1 MPQHPKSYV
10 SPQLREHFQSIR
22 ALNKIPEADELGRQ
36 FNAIAAQLSIDLNVK
51 RRDATN
57 LAMVTLDPASSTD
70 LDQAFY
76 VASEGSGTDRTI
88 VLYYAI
94 ADIGAFVSRGSAI
107 ETQAWKQGTTVYCPD
122 GSVPLYPRILSSQR
136 ASLLPDGPRPAIL
149 LTVAVDVHGI
159 CKLRFVERAMVLSRA
174 KLAYETIEIQQLSPD
189 VLELARRI
197 SLAEVARGAAR
208 VDRPEQE
215 IHQDGSAPDGL
226 TLKFAPHL
234 PSENYNAAL
243 SLATNL
249 AVGRYL
255 LDSNCGL
262 FRVMDDPN
270 EHEIKSL
277 RVQAKV
283 LGIQWQQTEKLQAV
297 VSRLTTTAQN
307 DLAFSMAIRKAGGGA
322 RYMIWPFTTQTDE
335 QKIRN
340 AQQQKQPWH
349 AAIAATYAHATA
361 PMRRLADRYVLDL
374 LVAHFAGEQST
385 VAELQKTLALL
396 PSVMETAERIAAKID
411 RESLEAIESSLLK
424 PLIGQLISATVID
437 VSHDGLQIQI
447 DEPAVIWRI
456 PIKKELGKAPRFDFG
471 DTLTVRVIDPA
482 RTNPGTSE
490 PENLTNT
497 RRMARLRTVD
507 LVIENQGTSELRA

>member
-1 MPQHPKSYV
+1 MPTSQKPASFI
-10 SPQLREHFQSIR
+10 SPLLQEQFQSIR
-22 ALNKIPEADELGRQ
+22 AANKIPEAQELGKQ
-36 FNAIAAQLSIDLNVK
+36 FNETAAQLSLNDTVK
-51 RRDATN
+51 RRDATD
-57 LAMVTLDPASSTD
+57 LAMVTLDPAASTD

-76 VASEGSGTDRTI
+76 VGSEGNGNDRTI

-94 ADIGAFVSRGSAI
+94 ADIGAFVPRGSTL

-136 ASLLPDGPRPAIL
+136 ASLLPNGPRPAIL
-149 LTVAVDVHGI
+149 LTVLVNKEGAS
-159 CKLRFVERAMVLSRA
+159 KLRHVERAMVLSRA
-174 KLAYETIEIQQLSPD
+174 KLAYESVDVQELSAD
-189 VLELARRI
+189 LLELAKRI
-197 SLAEVARGAAR
+197 AAAEVNRGAAR

-215 IHQDGSAPDGL
+215 IHQDADAPDGL

-255 LDSNCGL
+255 LEANSGL

-277 RVQAKV
+277 RAQAKV
-283 LGIQWQQTEKLQAV
+283 LGIRWESRETLQAV
-297 VSRLTTTAQN
+297 ISRLTMTEQR

-322 RYMIWPFTTQTDE
+322 RYMLWPFETQTEE

-340 AQQQKQPWH
+340 TQQQKQPWH

-361 PMRRLADRYVLDL
+361 PMRRLADRYLLDL
-374 LVAHFAGEQST
+374 LVAHFAGDQSA

-396 PSVMETAERIAAKID
+396 PSVMEKAERIAAKID
-411 RESLEAIESSLLK
+411 RECLEAIESSLLK
-424 PLIGQLISATVID
+424 PLIGQLRTATVID

-456 PIKKELGKAPRFDFG
+456 AIKKEAGKIQRFDFG
-471 DTLTVRVIDPA
+471 DTVSVRIIDPTKA
-482 RTNPGTSE
+482 AADGNG
-490 PENLTNT
+490 PESQTNT
-497 RRMARLRTVD
+497 RRVSRPRSVD
-507 LVIENQGTSELRA
+507 LVIES

>member
-1 MPQHPKSYV
+1 MPTSQNPASFI
-10 SPQLREHFQSIR
+10 SPQLLEQFQSIR
-22 ALNKIPEADELGRQ
+22 AANKIPEAEELGNQ
-36 FNAIAAQLSIDLNVK
+36 FDETAAQLLLDETVK
-51 RRDATN
+51 RRDATD

-76 VASEGSGTDRTI
+76 VASEGNGNDRTI

-94 ADIGAFVSRGSAI
+94 ADIGAFVPRGSAL
-107 ETQAWKQGTTVYCPD
+107 EAQAWKQGTTVYCPD

-149 LTVAVDVHGI
+149 LTVLVDKEGATQ
-159 CKLRFVERAMVLSRA
+159 LRQVERAMVLSRA
-174 KLAYETIEIQQLSPD
+174 KLAYESVEVQELSAD
-189 VLELARRI
+189 MLELAKRI
-197 SLAEVARGAAR
+197 AAAEVNRGAAR

-215 IHQDGSAPDGL
+215 IHQDADAPDGL

-255 LDSNCGL
+255 LNASSGL

-277 RVQAKV
+277 RAQAKV
-283 LGIQWQQTEKLQAV
+283 LGIRWEPNEKLQSV
-297 VSRLTTTAQN
+297 ISRLTTTEQR

-322 RYMIWPFTTQTDE
+322 RYMIWPFATQTDE

-340 AQQQKQPWH
+340 TQQQKQPWH

-374 LVAHFAGEQST
+374 LVAHFAGEQSA

-411 RESLEAIESSLLK
+411 RECLEAIESSLLK
-424 PLIGQLISATVID
+424 PLIGQVRTATVID

-447 DEPAVIWRI
+447 DEPAVIWRVA
-456 PIKKELGKAPRFDFG
+456 IKKELGKAQRFDFG
-471 DTLTVRVIDPA
+471 DLVKVRII
-482 RTNPGTSE
+482 E
-490 PENLTNT
+490 PTKLATGGNSTENQTNT
-497 RRMARLRTVD
+497 RRALIPRS
-507 LVIENQGTSELRA
+507 IELLIES

>member
-1 MPQHPKSYV
+1 MPTSQKPATLI
-10 SPQLREHFQSIR
+10 SPQLLEQFQLIR
-22 ALNKIPEADELGRQ
+22 TANKIPEADELGNR
-36 FNAIAAQLSIDLNVK
+36 FNETAAQLLLDETVK
-51 RRDATN
+51 RRDATD

-76 VASEGSGTDRTI
+76 VGSEGDGNNRTI

-94 ADIGAFVSRGSAI
+94 ADIGAFVPRGSAV
-107 ETQAWKQGTTVYCPD
+107 EAQAWKQGTTIYCPD

-149 LTVAVDVHGI
+149 LTVLVDKDGI
-159 CKLRFVERAMVLSRA
+159 PKLRLVERAMVLSRA
-174 KLAYETIEIQQLSPD
+174 KLAYESVDVQELSAD
-189 VLELARRI
+189 MLELAKRI
-197 SLAEVARGAAR
+197 AAAEVNRGAAR

-215 IHQDGSAPDGL
+215 IHQDANAPDGL

-249 AVGRYL
+249 AVGRYFL
-255 LDSNCGL
+255 EANNGL

-277 RVQAKV
+277 RAQAKV
-283 LGIQWQQTEKLQAV
+283 LGIRWAQNEKLQAV
-297 VSRLTTTAQN
+297 ISRLTTTEQG

-322 RYMIWPFTTQTDE
+322 RYMIWPFETQTEE
-335 QKIRN
+335 QQIRN
-340 AQQQKQPWH
+340 AEQQKRPWH

-374 LVAHFAGEQST
+374 LVAHFAKEPNA

-411 RESLEAIESSLLK
+411 RECLEAIESSLLK
-424 PLIGQLISATVID
+424 PLIGQIRTATVID

-456 PIKKELGKAPRFDFG
+456 AIKKEPGKTQRFDFG
-471 DTLTVRVIDPA
+471 DLVKVRII
-482 RTNPGTSE
+482 E
-490 PENLTNT
+490 PTKLAAGGNSIESQANM
-497 RRMARLRTVD
+497 RRASRPRSVD
-507 LVIENQGTSELRA
+507 LVIES